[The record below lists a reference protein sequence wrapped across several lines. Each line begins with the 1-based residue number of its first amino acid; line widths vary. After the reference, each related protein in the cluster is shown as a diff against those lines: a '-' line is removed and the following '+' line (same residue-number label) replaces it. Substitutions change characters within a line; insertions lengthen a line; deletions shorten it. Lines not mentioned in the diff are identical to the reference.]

1 MNKICV
7 TGANGFIGKSICK
20 TLAQMN
26 KSVEG
31 FVRTSN
37 SSLNLTNFKHVSVG
51 DISQRMNWKDKLD
64 SYDCIIHCAGKAH
77 RIKEKDKLD
86 SYLSINAEGTKYL
99 AEQAAKAGVKRFI
112 FLSTIKVNGE
122 NTNTIKN
129 DNVQK
134 IKNKNIFTHNDKPYP
149 QDAYAI
155 SKFEA
160 EKILWEISART
171 GLEVVVLRLPLVY
184 GKDVKGNLKN
194 LTKLL
199 SFGVPLPFSL
209 VNNKRSLIGIDNLV
223 DIIIRCIDHPNVTG
237 KTFLISDG
245 EDLSTSDLFHYMAIA
260 MKSRLRLF
268 PFPISILKFVSRIIG
283 RKSEMNRLTD
293 SLQVDSSSI
302 RETLNWTPSVS
313 VEEGIKRM
321 FRNS

>member
-7 TGANGFIGKSICK
+7 TGANGFIGKSLCE

-26 KSVEG
+26 RSVEG
-31 FVRTSN
+31 LVRTLD
-37 SSLNLTNFKHVSVG
+37 SSLNLKNFKYISVG
-51 DISQRMNWKDKLD
+51 DISKKNWKDKLD
-64 SYDCIIHCAGKAH
+64 SYSCIIHCAGKAH
-77 RIKEKDKLD
+77 RMKKKDKLD
-86 SYLSINAEGTKYL
+86 SYLSINTKSTKNL

-112 FLSTIKVNGE
+112 FLSTVKVNGE

-129 DNVQK
+129 NNNKK
-134 IKNKNIFTHNDKPYP
+134 IKNKSIFSHNDKPYP

-160 EKILWEISART
+160 EKILWEISAKT
-171 GLEVVVLRLPLVY
+171 GLEVVILRLPLVY
-184 GKDVKGNLKN
+184 GKGVKGNLKN
-194 LTKLL
+194 LIKFL
-199 SFGVPLPFSL
+199 SFGIPLPFSL

-223 DIIIRCIDHPNVTG
+223 DIIIRCIDHPSVTG

-245 EDLSTSDLFHYMAIA
+245 EDLSTSDLFRYMAVA

-283 RKSEMNRLTD
+283 IQNEINRLTD
-293 SLQVDSSSI
+293 SLQVDSSFI
-302 RETLNWTPSVS
+302 RETLNWTPPVS
-313 VEEGIKRM
+313 VEEGIKKM
-321 FRNS
+321 VRNS

>member
-86 SYLSINAEGTKYL
+86 SYLSINA
-99 AEQAAKAGVKRFI
+99 VKRFI

-184 GKDVKGNLKN
+184 GKDVKGN
-194 LTKLL
+194 
-199 SFGVPLPFSL
+199 
-209 VNNKRSLIGIDNLV
+209 
-223 DIIIRCIDHPNVTG
+223 VT
-237 KTFLISDG
+237 L
-245 EDLSTSDLFHYMAIA
+245 
-260 MKSRLRLF
+260 
-268 PFPISILKFVSRIIG
+268 
-283 RKSEMNRLTD
+283 
-293 SLQVDSSSI
+293 
-302 RETLNWTPSVS
+302 
-313 VEEGIKRM
+313 
-321 FRNS
+321 